1 VGVHLL
7 DCYQEPAIPMFNT
20 QRVSSSGMD
29 LRLLRYFVAVA
40 EERHFGRAA
49 ARLHMSQPPLSR
61 AIKQLEA
68 DLGAVLP
75 HRSPTGVTLTAAG
88 DLLYGEARTLLEQA
102 DQTRARVAALGAST
116 LTVGTIAD
124 SAEEAGTRLAAAFR
138 QQNPGVGVRIRE
150 ADFTDPTAGVRAGFA
165 DVAITRMPFDRTR
178 IATLVLR
185 SDPVGVVLRA
195 DDPTPPD
202 PVVHAYRC
210 RELPPGGRREVSLSG
225 TGRRACPGGQR
236 ACRCGSRE
244 GLARSLVGPEGLRWS
259 QGRARRRCELGS
271 WPLRLIAAAGAVSW
285 RAAIAAIDRHRE
297 GGAASAR
304 LPVPLGEFSLLD
316 VRVRMIEPM
325 QHGRPFLAGDA
336 ACLITPAGG
345 KGMNLAP
352 SSAHGF

>member
-1 VGVHLL
+1 VHLL
-7 DCYQEPAIPMFNT
+7 DCYQEPAIPMVNT

-68 DLGAVLP
+68 DLGAVLL

-102 DQTRARVAALGAST
+102 DQTRARVAAVGAST

-165 DVAITRMPFDRTR
+165 DVAITRTPFDRTR

-195 DDPTPPD
+195 DDPLAGRDVVHVRDLADRQWFQLPD
-202 PVVHAYRC
+202 GTDPIWRAYWNGTKPGGKLRGGPVVRTITECLQGTLWNGTVGMMPMGHT
-210 RELPPGGRREVSLSG
+210 LPNGLTCVRLAGIP
-225 TGRRACPGGQR
+225 A
-236 ACRCGSRE
+236 SRLV
-244 GLARSLVGPEGLRWS
+244 LAWNSASTDPLIRSFTR
-259 QGRARRRCELGS
+259 
-271 WPLRLIAAAGAVSW
+271 IAAANYRPAAGA
-285 RAAIAAIDRHRE
+285 
-297 GGAASAR
+297 
-304 LPVPLGEFSLLD
+304 
-316 VRVRMIEPM
+316 
-325 QHGRPFLAGDA
+325 
-336 ACLITPAGG
+336 
-345 KGMNLAP
+345 K
-352 SSAHGF
+352 